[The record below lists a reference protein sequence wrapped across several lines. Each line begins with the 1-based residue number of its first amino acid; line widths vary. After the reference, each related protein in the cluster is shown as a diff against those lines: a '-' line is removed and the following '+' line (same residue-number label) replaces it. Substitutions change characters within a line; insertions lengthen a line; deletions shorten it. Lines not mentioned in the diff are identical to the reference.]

1 MEKVWFLNGSYDW
14 VCGEVL
20 GLYGTEAS
28 CRKHFEDILSDWWP
42 EGENDTDSRGRTRKE
57 CIKAM
62 AYEDWSGNVYLS
74 GNCGEVQD

>member
-42 EGENDTDSRGRTRKE
+42 EGENDTDSRGRTRKVHQ
-57 CIKAM
+57 
-62 AYEDWSGNVYLS
+62 GHGLRGLV
-74 GNCGEVQD
+74 GERVP